1 MDVSTRTIFLMKNS
15 HLHTSNIHALSIP
28 LDTGSRVYFLSADS
42 GSRSVSDWI
51 ERVCIWIQRS
61 GFFNEKAYI
70 RSCEWNL
77 I

>member
-42 GSRSVSDWI
+42 GSRSKG
-51 ERVCIWIQRS
+51 ERVCLRGGVEVGPIVRLDTIASRRS
-61 GFFNEKAYI
+61 DSTF
-70 RSCEWNL
+70 
-77 I
+77 